1 MAKIIEITLELN
13 GKEMRLAYK
22 DAEQLY
28 NALKYLFETRV
39 ITVPPITR
47 LDPQRD
53 PWVYPPVTYV
63 GTNANSAAR

>member
-13 GKEMRLAYK
+13 GKEMRLAYN

-28 NALKYLFETRV
+28 NALKYLFEQRV
-39 ITVPPITR
+39 ITVPQISPM
-47 LDPQRD
+47 LPQRD

-63 GTNANSAAR
+63 GTNSNSAAR